1 MIYFIHVKYEHHC
14 LKNHFPICKHYFNQF
29 FRLCYFNLREG
40 IVWTRREVM
49 NMIKYIIEKFT
60 KLQSIAISNP
70 TALMEL
76 LSTTNLKL
84 CSLSNLYLKQFD
96 RSNILPPT
104 SQLPLLEKIH
114 LYFTEILLHLQFF
127 KSCLGLVTTF
137 GPIQHFHTSCSD
149 IISLIDQYVALS
161 E

>member
-1 MIYFIHVKYEHHC
+1 MIYFINVKYEHHC
-14 LKNHFPICKHYFNQF
+14 FQNHFPICKHYFNQF
-29 FRLCYFNLREG
+29 FRLCYFNLCDG
-40 IVWTRREVM
+40 VVWTRREVM
-49 NMIKYIIEKFT
+49 NMIKYIIEKLR
-60 KLQSIAISNP
+60 KLKSIAISNP

-96 RSNILPPT
+96 RSNILSPT

-114 LYFTEILLHLQFF
+114 LYFTEILLHLHFF

>member
-1 MIYFIHVKYEHHC
+1 MIYFIHIKYEHHC
-14 LKNHFPICKHYFNQF
+14 FQNHFPICKHYLNQF
-29 FRLCYFNLREG
+29 FRLCYFNLRDG

-49 NMIKYIIEKFT
+49 NMIKYIIEKFR
-60 KLQSIAISNP
+60 KLKSIAISNS

-104 SQLPLLEKIH
+104 SQLPLLETYIFISQKFYSTFTSLSHVLDLSQH
-114 LYFTEILLHLQFF
+114 LALFST
-127 KSCLGLVTTF
+127 S
-137 GPIQHFHTSCSD
+137 IQ
-149 IISLIDQYVALS
+149 VAQI
-161 E
+161 

>member
-1 MIYFIHVKYEHHC
+1 MIYFIHIKYENHW

-40 IVWTRREVM
+40 IVWMRREVL

-96 RSNILPPT
+96 HSNILPPT
-104 SQLPLLEKIH
+104 SQLLLEKIH

-149 IISLIDQYVALS
+149 IISLIYQYVALS

>member
-1 MIYFIHVKYEHHC
+1 MIYFIHVKYEHHW

-29 FRLCYFNLREG
+29 FRLCYFNIREG
-40 IVWTRREVM
+40 IVLTRREVM

-60 KLQSIAISNP
+60 KLQSIVISNP

-76 LSTTNLKL
+76 LSTTDLKL
-84 CSLSNLYLKQFD
+84 CSLSNLYLRQFD

-104 SQLPLLEKIH
+104 SQLPLWEKIH
-114 LYFTEILLHLQFF
+114 LYFTEILLHLHFF